1 MDIKVLSI
9 DIAKRVFQLHGVD
22 KCWKGVYSRKC
33 SRAELL
39 GVIAE
44 LQPQYV
50 VMEACATSN
59 HWGRELE
66 QRGMKVRL
74 IAPQH
79 VKPYVRGNKTDK
91 ADAAA
96 IVEAYRRDGMKF
108 VKVKTPEQQGI
119 QVVHRVR
126 EQAVSRRTATINELR
141 ALAEEFGIV
150 LPRSQSQLR
159 VEFLEKL
166 EEDNPWLD
174 FRAKAVLR
182 ELYEELVHLD
192 ERVARYDAQLKRVVD
207 EVPICKRLTA
217 ERGVGP
223 VVATAFVAS
232 IGNPRTYP
240 NGRAVGA
247 WLGLTPREYTTA
259 GQRRLFGITKRGDK
273 YLRKQLV
280 HGARSVV
287 WSSKNRTDELSV
299 WIQGLVER
307 RGHNR
312 AVVAVANKMARQ
324 LWAIMN
330 KDDSWESPAV
340 AV

>member
-22 KCWKGVYSRKC
+22 RSWKSVYSRKC
-33 SRAELL
+33 SRSELL
-39 GVIAE
+39 GVIE
-44 LQPQYV
+44 GLSPQCV

-79 VKPYVRGNKTDK
+79 VKPYVKGNKTDK

-108 VKVKTPEQQGI
+108 VKVKTVEQQSI
-119 QVVHRVR
+119 QALHRVR
-126 EQAVSRRTATINELR
+126 ELVVRRRTATINELR

-150 LPRSQSQLR
+150 LPRSQSDLR
-159 VEFLEKL
+159 MEFLGKL
-166 EEDNPWLD
+166 EEDNQWLD
-174 FRAKAVLR
+174 SRARTVLR
-182 ELYEELVHLD
+182 ELYEELIHLD
-192 ERVARYDAQLKRVVD
+192 KRVALYDAQLKRVVK
-207 EVPICKRLTA
+207 EVPICKRLTE
-217 ERGVGP
+217 ERGVGV

-232 IGNPRTYP
+232 IGNPRTFP

-247 WLGLTPREYTTA
+247 WLGLTPREFTTA
-259 GQRRLFGITKRGDK
+259 GNRRLYGITKRGDK

-287 WSSKNRTDELSV
+287 RCSRHRNDELSV
-299 WIQGLVER
+299 WIQKLEER
-307 RGHNR
+307 RGFNR

-330 KDDSWESPAV
+330 KDESWEPNAV
-340 AV
+340 AA